1 MKTQLIL
8 SVHWLALVTMTIS
21 FSSLLTGCSTKNSDD
36 KSGIA
41 PGLPGEPVTAPPMV
55 TATGSLFD
63 IISKTNHLSL
73 LNTAISRAGLLENL
87 KTGSLTL
94 FAPTDEAFKAAGY
107 ANKAALDTLP
117 IADLKRLLQY
127 HLLNTRLSGSTLATG
142 IPVSVPTALVTAT
155 VSLFRAANGQL
166 YANAARVV
174 QPDIGANNSV
184 MYAIDRVLSVPSQTT
199 IELVRV
205 TPDLSLFRL
214 AVERAGNP
222 VASVLLSPTEQGIT
236 VFAPSNAAF
245 RAAGYLNEDAVRG
258 ADITRLT
265 EILRYHIL
273 NSRAFSPTL
282 RPGDIATVQGISLTV
297 TIGSKGITITG
308 KGNPSVAG
316 NLLQTDLI
324 STNGVVHVI
333 DRVLLPTGVS
343 Q

>member
-1 MKTQLIL
+1 MRTQLIL
-8 SVHWLALVTMTIS
+8 TVLCRTLVALAIG
-21 FSSLLTGCSTKNSDD
+21 FAPLLSGCSNKNSENDLSID
-36 KSGIA
+36 PATSGTTLTA
-41 PGLPGEPVTAPPMV
+41 PLTVTAS
-55 TATGSLFD
+55 GSLTD
-63 IISKTNHLSL
+63 IINNTSHLSL
-73 LNTAISRAGLLENL
+73 LKTAITRAGLLENL

-142 IPVSVPTALVTAT
+142 IPVSVPTALATAT

-282 RPGDIATVQGISLTV
+282 RPGDVATVQGTALTV

-308 KGNPSVAG
+308 KGNSSVAG